1 MKPEFNKKTLEL
13 LLVNYTNINNDLR
26 KPCAEKSKFEQLI
39 KDTTELIAKAKDP
52 IIYKDGMNVMQYA
65 QYLAKEANG
74 KVNGTD

>member
-1 MKPEFNKKTLEL
+1 MNYTKKTLEL
-13 LLVNYTNINNDLR
+13 LLVHYNNINKDL
-26 KPCAEKSKFEQLI
+26 KPCAEKAKFEKLI

-74 KVNGTD
+74 KANTTN

>member
-1 MKPEFNKKTLEL
+1 MNYTKKTLEL
-13 LLVNYTNINNDLR
+13 LLVHYNNINKDL
-26 KPCAEKSKFEQLI
+26 KPCAEKAKFEKLI